1 MTSTLSTT
9 VSPAATTAPA
19 ATSPAI
25 TATATTATAA
35 TAPATATSSHEHR
48 TAPAT
53 TLQPPTPAEFRD
65 VLRTVPTPLVA
76 AAALLDGEPIGMV
89 VGSFVGISLDPPIV
103 SVSLQATSGTWPVL
117 RRADSLGITIL
128 TAEYADL
135 VYQLAGSATQRFDN
149 ISWSTRG
156 DAVVLDGAGA
166 QLTAHIEEEIT
177 AGDHIIALLR
187 VDQASHVD
195 ATSNPLI
202 THASRISTVTSS
214 NGEGERG

>member
-1 MTSTLSTT
+1 MTSTLSTPE
-9 VSPAATTAPA
+9 SPVTTTAPA
-19 ATSPAI
+19 AT
-25 TATATTATAA
+25 AT
-35 TAPATATSSHEHR
+35 TAPATATSTHEHH

-76 AAALLDGEPIGMV
+76 AASLIDGVPIGMV

-103 SVSLQATSGTWPVL
+103 SASLQATSGTWPVL

-128 TAEYADL
+128 TEEYADL
-135 VYQLAGSATQRFDN
+135 VYQLAGPATQRFDN

-187 VDQASHVD
+187 VDHASHVD
-195 ATSNPLI
+195 TTSNPLI